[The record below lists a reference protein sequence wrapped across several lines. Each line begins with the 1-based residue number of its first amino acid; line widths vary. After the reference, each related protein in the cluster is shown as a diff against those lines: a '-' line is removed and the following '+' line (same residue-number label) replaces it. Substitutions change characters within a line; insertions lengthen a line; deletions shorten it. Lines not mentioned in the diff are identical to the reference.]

1 MTSLLVV
8 DDDKILTMILEAKLA
23 GTSVDVIST
32 FNANEALKIICS
44 SIRPDLILLDLNM
57 PKVSGLDLLET
68 IKSNPE
74 SQNIPVI
81 IISSSK
87 NPEKIERALKLG
99 ALDIINKPIDS
110 TELHEKVFSVLQ
122 QEQNS

>member
-32 FNANEALKIICS
+32 FNAIEALKIVCS
-44 SIRPDLILLDLNM
+44 SIKPDLILLDLNM

-68 IKSNPE
+68 IKNNPE

-87 NPEKIERALKLG
+87 NPEKLERALKLG
-99 ALDIINKPIDS
+99 ALDIISKPIDS